1 MRAVSSPS
9 LSENPVETTS
19 TVNTSKNDP
28 ASAAVAH
35 TIDSNHNGAA
45 TGADLQANGHGSVLQ
60 KLKNTLSHLKG
71 SSKSTTASVSGTATT
86 MNSSTDS
93 TTYRF
98 GPLVWRSSKERRK
111 AKHHR
116 RDKCNSGDS
125 GIQVELDAEDMM
137 QTNDSVEASSPSA
150 TYTAQVRRAN
160 SAKVQSSSS
169 SSTARGKLIRKNES
183 GSHTNTTTTP
193 GRSLSQPSGL
203 DRIPKRKFCLFNQR
217 CRYINSTIL
226 CSIRSCPQ

>member
-28 ASAAVAH
+28 SSAAVAL
-35 TIDSNHNGAA
+35 TIDSNQNGAA
-45 TGADLQANGHGSVLQ
+45 TVGDLHANGHGSVLQ

-71 SSKSTTASVSGTATT
+71 NSKSTTASVSGTATT

-160 SAKVQSSSS
+160 SAKVQSSS
-169 SSTARGKLIRKNES
+169 TARGKLMRANES
-183 GSHTNTTTTP
+183 GSHISTTTTP

-203 DRIPKRKFCLFNQR
+203 DRIPKRKFCLFNQQ
-217 CRYINSTIL
+217 CRYINSTIH

>member
-19 TVNTSKNDP
+19 TVNTCKNDP
-28 ASAAVAH
+28 SSASVAI
-35 TIDSNHNGAA
+35 TTDSNQNGAA
-45 TGADLQANGHGSVLQ
+45 TGVDLHTNGHGSVLQ

-71 SSKSTTASVSGTATT
+71 SNKSTTGTVSGTAAT
-86 MNSSTDS
+86 MNASTDS

-125 GIQVELDAEDMM
+125 GIQVELDPEDMM

-169 SSTARGKLIRKNES
+169 SSVRGKVMRKNES
-183 GSHTNTTTTP
+183 GGHTTTTSPLP

-203 DRIPKRKFCLFNQR
+203 DRIPKG
-217 CRYINSTIL
+217 
-226 CSIRSCPQ
+226 

>member
-9 LSENPVETTS
+9 LSENPVETTR
-19 TVNTSKNDP
+19 TVNTSKNDE
-28 ASAAVAH
+28 ASTTVAI
-35 TIDSNHNGAA
+35 TIDGNQNGIA
-45 TGADLQANGHGSVLQ
+45 TCSDLHTNGHGSVLQ

-71 SSKSTTASVSGTATT
+71 NNKSTTASVST
-86 MNSSTDS
+86 MNSSPDS

-150 TYTAQVRRAN
+150 AYTAQVRRAN

-169 SSTARGKLIRKNES
+169 TVRGKMIRKNES
-183 GSHTNTTTTP
+183 GGHISTTTTPLP

-203 DRIPKRKFCLFNQR
+203 DRIPKGEFWLFVQR
-217 CRYINSTIL
+217 CRFINSTFH
-226 CSIRSCPQ
+226 CSICIRSCPQ

>member
-19 TVNTSKNDP
+19 TVDTSKNVP
-28 ASAAVAH
+28 ASATATI

-45 TGADLQANGHGSVLQ
+45 GGDLHANGHGVLQ

-71 SSKSTTASVSGTATT
+71 NNKNTTASVSGAATT
-86 MNSSTDS
+86 MNSSPDS

-169 SSTARGKLIRKNES
+169 SSTVRGKVMRKNES
-183 GSHTNTTTTP
+183 GSHISTTTTPLP

-203 DRIPKRKFCLFNQR
+203 DRIPKGKFYLFIQR
-217 CRYINSTIL
+217 CT
-226 CSIRSCPQ
+226 

>member
-19 TVNTSKNDP
+19 TVNTCKNDP
-28 ASAAVAH
+28 ASATVAT
-35 TIDSNHNGAA
+35 TIDGNHNGVA
-45 TGADLQANGHGSVLQ
+45 TGGDVHANGHGSVLQ

-71 SSKSTTASVSGTATT
+71 NNKSTTASVSGTSAT
-86 MNSSTDS
+86 MNSSPDS

-125 GIQVELDAEDMM
+125 GIQVELDAEDIMM

-169 SSTARGKLIRKNES
+169 SSTVRGKVIRKNES
-183 GSHTNTTTTP
+183 GVHISTTTSPLP

-203 DRIPKRKFCLFNQR
+203 DRIPKGKCFC
-217 CRYINSTIL
+217 S
-226 CSIRSCPQ
+226 SSDV